1 MSDPTAE
8 EPTKPDRSEA
18 PPRLRFVTARP
29 DTKQGKQ
36 EAKAA
41 IRAHASQA
49 SWAKIRK
56 KGKQLKQPGIGS
68 GDTARPDQQQQHRLS
83 SAGEPA
89 SSSSSSSASVSVS
102 VSGSASTALV
112 SRFDDDPPHNVDHA
126 SGAPASARQVVPS
139 RAARQSILGSISVPS
154 PLRTVG
160 AGDVDPFTS
169 YPSRLP
175 KEVAAPIISQV
186 NHFLNIIFLPD
197 PDRPTPSIVERWIS
211 CYMKDST
218 FFHAIC
224 FAQLARSLATETR
237 LKPINRKAY
246 WYCYAEVVRE
256 VNRRFNDPA
265 ERCSD
270 ETIFAVQALAFHG
283 DATTDEADT
292 PRSPSQGPM
301 NSMQGL
307 DIYAGRL
314 NPVSMHVNGLAR
326 MLALRGGIADIEL
339 PGLAAMLSYGDLLL
353 ASRSLHNPVYP
364 FVPIGESPA
373 RSLADV
379 SRTDHPLAKLGTGF
393 QVLRDLISNEE
404 SAQRLLSTL
413 CNLAAYSLGVYDYI
427 MGRPQA
433 PSLRILADQRNF
445 VQHSLMQ
452 MCATPSDRTA
462 EAATNNPLSTLL
474 LEEACWSA
482 AAVYSLIAV
491 FPVPH
496 PNAPFAELAKQLKQ
510 HLVDTSSHFARTWQK
525 PSPLVLWM
533 TFMGALASMAAEE
546 TKEENAWYITVLERL
561 VHRMEIPSWVRLKDL
576 LMDFLWFPNTS
587 DPDGQQLWKE
597 IHTSNPFG

>member
-1 MSDPTAE
+1 MSDPTADG
-8 EPTKPDRSEA
+8 PTKPDRSEA
-18 PPRLRFVTARP
+18 PPRLTFVTARP
-29 DTKQGKQ
+29 DTKQGRQ

-56 KGKQLKQPGIGS
+56 KGKQPRQPGIGS
-68 GDTARPDQQQQHRLS
+68 GDSTRLDQQQQHRLS
-83 SAGEPA
+83 SVGEPA
-89 SSSSSSSASVSVS
+89 SSS
-102 VSGSASTALV
+102 ASTDLA
-112 SRFDDDPPHNVDHA
+112 SRSNDDDPPYNADYATGA
-126 SGAPASARQVVPS
+126 SASARQVVPS
-139 RAARQSILGSISVPS
+139 RAARQTIFGPVNVPS

-160 AGDVDPFTS
+160 AGDIDPFTS

-175 KEVAAPIISQV
+175 KEVAAPVISQV
-186 NHFLNIIFLPD
+186 NHFLNIVFLPD
-197 PDRPTPSIVERWIS
+197 PDRPTPSIVQHWIS

-218 FFHAIC
+218 FFHALC
-224 FAQLARSLATETR
+224 FAQLARSSATEAG

-256 VNRRFNDPA
+256 VNRRFNDPV
-265 ERCSD
+265 EQCSD

-314 NPVSMHVNGLAR
+314 NSVGMHVKGLAR
-326 MLALRGGIADIEL
+326 MLALRGGIADIEF

-364 FVPIGESPA
+364 FVPIGDSPA

-393 QVLRDLISNEE
+393 RVLRDLISNDE
-404 SAQRLLSTL
+404 STQRLLSIL
-413 CNLAAYSLGVYDYI
+413 RDLATYSLGVYDYI
-427 MGRPQA
+427 MGRPEA
-433 PSLRILADQRNF
+433 PSLRVLADQRNF
-445 VQHSLMQ
+445 VQHRLMQ
-452 MCATPSDRTA
+452 ICAMSGDHTA
-462 EAATNNPLSTLL
+462 DAATDDPASTFQ
-474 LEEACWSA
+474 LEEACWVA

-496 PNAPFAELAKQLKQ
+496 PNAPFATLAKQLKQ
-510 HLVDTSSHFARTWQK
+510 HLVHTSSHFARRWQK

-533 TFMGALASMAAEE
+533 TFMGALASMADEDTQEE
-546 TKEENAWYITVLERL
+546 KAWYITVLERL
-561 VHRMEIPSWVRLKDL
+561 VHRMQIPSWERLKDL
-576 LMDFLWFPNTS
+576 LLDFLWFPNTS